1 MSLPTLQVTIVDS
14 ADVCQTFQAQH
25 VEFDCDSG
33 HIVVQPGNPDFC
45 QGFVRGVLRIEDGLS
60 VTRLNV
66 TEGLASLVGNTMNV
80 VCGRASLVYRYRG
93 EHPFV
98 HEPCPGFKT
107 GAPPNTVSR
116 TGDLPEACPEP
127 TQHITKAR
135 P

>member
-1 MSLPTLQVTIVDS
+1 MRDILLPMSLPTLQVTIVDS

-66 TEGLASLVGNTMNV
+66 SEGLASLVGNAMNV
-80 VCGRASLVYRYRG
+80 VCGRASLVYRYQG
-93 EHPFV
+93 EHPFL
-98 HEPCPGFKT
+98 HEQRPSLYT
-107 GAPPNTVSR
+107 GAPPSM
-116 TGDLPEACPEP
+116 GSCPGEYP
-127 TQHITKAR
+127 AHPA
-135 P
+135 